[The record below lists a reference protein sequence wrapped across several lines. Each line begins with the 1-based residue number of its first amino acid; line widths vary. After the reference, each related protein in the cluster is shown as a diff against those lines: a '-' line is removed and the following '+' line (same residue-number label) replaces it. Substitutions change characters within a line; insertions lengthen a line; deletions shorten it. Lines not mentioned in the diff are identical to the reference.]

1 MILRGRDGSL
11 LHYGLGTAARVS
23 ARETRD
29 SFMLTEV
36 GWFLI
41 NTGRPVPASRSDFLA
56 VLADIEAMYVRASVS
71 RGMMSSRLWKVTL
84 DISVAQMTGGPPASD
99 IEECLCPPQYSG
111 TSCES
116 CHQVSKQTKYF
127 HLLKYFHCK
136 GYERDE
142 DSGAC
147 VEPRAEPP
155 PQEPENTIKGYPRPS
170 EDRYRPPAS
179 YNNNRYQDS
188 VKGYPRPNP
197 DPSTRGQ
204 ETMKGYPRPGYLPD
218 RYQDS
223 PGEERYQEQSWP
235 LA

>member
-116 CHQVSKQTKYF
+116 CHQVSKPTKCF
-127 HLLKYFHCK
+127 HLLKYFHFLK
-136 GYERDE
+136 YFHLLVVRATREMRRAGLVLNPGLSHLHRSLRTPSRDIL
-142 DSGAC
+142 DLVRTDIA
-147 VEPRAEPP
+147 
-155 PQEPENTIKGYPRPS
+155 PRPPTITT
-170 EDRYRPPAS
+170 DIRT
-179 YNNNRYQDS
+179 Q
-188 VKGYPRPNP
+188 
-197 DPSTRGQ
+197 
-204 ETMKGYPRPGYLPD
+204 
-218 RYQDS
+218 
-223 PGEERYQEQSWP
+223 
-235 LA
+235 

>member
-1 MILRGRDGSL
+1 MEDSEVILRGKDGSL

-127 HLLKYFHCK
+127 HLLKYFHFLVVRATREMRRA
-136 GYERDE
+136 GLVLSPGLSHLPRSLEISRDIL
-142 DSGAC
+142 DLVRTDIA
-147 VEPRAEPP
+147 
-155 PQEPENTIKGYPRPS
+155 PRPPTITTDIRTQGKDILDPIRTLQLG
-170 EDRYRPPAS
+170 DRR
-179 YNNNRYQDS
+179 R
-188 VKGYPRPNP
+188 
-197 DPSTRGQ
+197 
-204 ETMKGYPRPGYLPD
+204 
-218 RYQDS
+218 
-223 PGEERYQEQSWP
+223 
-235 LA
+235 